1 MASAERYA
9 LLGRAKRPEVDYDML
24 RDRRGVAQGPLRTRH
39 ILEALSN
46 RAPNVAGALPCFDT
60 STGSATAGSAT
71 VPHLRSLSNLPPCGP

>member
-1 MASAERYA
+1 MGAQGPLSGARYA

-46 RAPNVAGALPCFDT
+46 RAP
-60 STGSATAGSAT
+60 SA
-71 VPHLRSLSNLPPCGP
+71 VPEQSPSLRSLSNLPLCGP